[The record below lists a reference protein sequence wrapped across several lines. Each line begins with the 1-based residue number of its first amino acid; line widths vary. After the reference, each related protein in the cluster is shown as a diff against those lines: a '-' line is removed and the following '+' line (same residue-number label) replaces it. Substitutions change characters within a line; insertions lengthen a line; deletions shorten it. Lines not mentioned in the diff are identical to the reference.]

1 MMKKMATA
9 LILTTASGAFA
20 VHGINSGFMSSSS
33 TNYKKA
39 NIERQLEEERRTL
52 EKWDRVR
59 DRLVDKYGEDAIPV
73 IKNAK
78 DYNDCLREVNKQ
90 YDKDRNRCD
99 RRSGNERS
107 DCEDR
112 AERVQDKNSSRCE
125 RIGHSDN
132 LKDAVSDKKDSK
144 DKKDK
149 NDCQGDSCKAE

>member
-1 MMKKMATA
+1 MKK
-9 LILTTASGAFA
+9 ILLSLAIASNAYG
-20 VHGINSGFMSSSS
+20 VTGVNSGLFSSSA
-33 TNYKKA
+33 TNYKRA
-39 NIERQLEEERRTL
+39 NIERQIEEERKTQ

-59 DRLVDKYGEDAIPV
+59 DRLVDRYGEDAIPV

-132 LKDAVSDKKDSK
+132 LKDAVSDKKDK

-149 NDCQGDSCKAE
+149 CDKGECKAED